1 MTTPR
6 LSLTT
11 GGALLTALL
20 LLTGYALAQS
30 LTPTLTL
37 LCEGLADPNGIV
49 IGSGGVIYG
58 TTYAGGS
65 WGQAYSLTPP
75 TSPGA
80 PWTYTVLH
88 SFTGGDGALPTGVL
102 AIGRGGVLYG
112 VTHLGGGGTGCFNNS
127 CGVVYALIPPAS
139 SGGAWNFRVIYRFMT
154 DASSRPAG
162 VVVGAGGVLY
172 GSTTY
177 GNGTL
182 FSLAP
187 PASPGGAWT
196 YTQLYSFTGGSDG
209 SVPGALVIRR
219 DGVLFGTTGGGGT
232 GHGTVFSLTPP
243 ATPGGSW
250 ALGTLYSFTGGSSG
264 LGPSGLVIGT
274 GGVLYGVMAQGG
286 DPSCSATYISG
297 CGTVFAVA
305 PPKSPGGSWV
315 FNTLYR
321 FTGGNDG
328 YNPSGVVIGKNGGIV
343 GTTYLGGPSVDNGT
357 VFSLTP
363 PGSPGEPWTK
373 TTVYSFPGITN
384 GSNPPN
390 GVVFGAGGTLYG
402 TVYNDA
408 GCVNGCGGV
417 FLLTL

>member
-20 LLTGYALAQS
+20 LLTGYASAQS

-182 FSLAP
+182 FSLTP
-187 PASPGGAWT
+187 PASPGGAWV
-196 YTQLYSFTGGSDG
+196 YAQLYSFTGGSG
-209 SVPGALVIRR
+209 GA
-219 DGVLFGTTGGGGT
+219 GY
-232 GHGTVFSLTPP
+232 GTVFALAPP
-243 ATPGGSW
+243 ASPGGSW
-250 ALGTLYSFTGGSSG
+250 TIAVLYRFTGGSSG
-264 LGPSGLVIGT
+264 VSPSGVVIGKD
-274 GGVLYGVMAQGG
+274 GVLYGVMAQGG
-286 DPSCSATYISG
+286 NPSCSTTHLSG

-305 PPKSPGGSWV
+305 PPSSPGGPWV
-315 FNTLYR
+315 FRTLYS

-328 YNPSGVVIGKNGGIV
+328 SNPSGVVIGKNGGLV
-343 GTTYLGGPSVDNGT
+343 GTASLGGPSVYNGT

-363 PGSPGEPWTK
+363 PDSPGGISNGTN
-373 TTVYSFPGITN
+373 PGD
-384 GSNPPN
+384 
-390 GVVFGAGGTLYG
+390 VVFGADGY
-402 TVYNDA
+402 A
-408 GCVNGCGGV
+408 
-417 FLLTL
+417 